1 MNDCM
6 MALKQQGIKLYL
18 NTLYPVIL
26 KHRAQKVGKKETIEV
41 VFFAVNIAMWRYQGV
56 YDLLSKEKRFN
67 CHIVLT
73 VFETYSRDQQADDL
87 KQLRAYFNENGIEY
101 LDYDEVSGRGYDVSA
116 MINPDILFY
125 PQPYTTVYPSEH
137 HFRLFDNKLL
147 CYSVYGLYV
156 AKDSPMVF
164 DLRFH
169 NMAWKIYCPTAIEK
183 NNAAKLARNHGRN
196 WLVSG
201 YTNLDRYCASKY
213 VDVWKSQQN
222 HPKRLIWAPH
232 FTIVNDL
239 TFVKSRTSFLWMAQL
254 MLDVSEKYKGQ
265 LQIAFKPHPRLKS
278 ELYKHPDW
286 GKEKTDAYYERW
298 ANGENTQLETGGFV
312 DLFMSSDAMIHD
324 CGSFTAE
331 YLYVN
336 KPVAFVSA
344 DIAEL
349 KADHNELG
357 SMSLDQHYIVKN
369 RDDVIHFIEDVVI
382 EGHDSMKAQRTSF
395 YEKVLRPNVTG
406 TTSQFIVEDI
416 KRSLGITD

>member
-1 MNDCM
+1 MTF
-6 MALKQQGIKLYL
+6 KQEGIKAYL

-26 KHRAQKVGKKETIEV
+26 KHRADKVGKKETIEV
-41 VFFAVNIAMWRYQGV
+41 VFFAVNNAMWRYQGI
-56 YDLLSKEKRFN
+56 YDLLSKERRFN

-73 VFETYSRDQQADDL
+73 VFETYSKAQQAEDL
-87 KQLRAYFNENGIEY
+87 RQLRAYFDEKQIGY
-101 LDYDEVSGRGYDVSA
+101 KDYDEVSGRGYDVA
-116 MINPDILFY
+116 AKINPDILFY
-125 PQPYTTVYPSEH
+125 PQPYGQIYPKEH
-137 HFRLFDNKLL
+137 HFRSFSNKLL
-147 CYSVYGLYV
+147 CYSTYSVNVLQPSYSLY
-156 AKDSPMVF
+156 

-169 NMAWKIYCPTAIEK
+169 NMAWKIYCPTTIEK
-183 NNAAKLARNHGRN
+183 NNAAKHARNHGRN

-201 YTNLDRYCASKY
+201 YTNLDRYCGSEY
-213 VDVWKSQQN
+213 VDVWKSQRN
-222 HPKRLIWAPH
+222 RLKRLIWAPH

-239 TFVKSRTSFLWMAQL
+239 TFIKSRSNFLWMAQL

-286 GKEKTDAYYERW
+286 GKDKTDAYYERW
-298 ANGENTQLETGGFV
+298 ANGENTQLETGDFV

-324 CGSFTAE
+324 CASFAAE
-331 YLYVN
+331 YLYLN

-357 SMSLDQHYIVKN
+357 SAALDQHYIAEN
-369 RDDVIHFIEDVVI
+369 ADDVMRFIQDVVI